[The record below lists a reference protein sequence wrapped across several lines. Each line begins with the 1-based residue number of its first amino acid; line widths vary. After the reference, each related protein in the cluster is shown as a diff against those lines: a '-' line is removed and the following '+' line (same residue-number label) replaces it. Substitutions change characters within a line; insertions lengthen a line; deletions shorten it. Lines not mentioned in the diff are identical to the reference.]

1 MCLIVLSIFSQ
12 YLLLLKVMRFKQE
25 VTKRVYPLKQII
37 LYNTILISINDLN
50 NDNIFFYF
58 FITKAVIIYRLDIN
72 IHSIII
78 R

>member
-1 MCLIVLSIFSQ
+1 MYLIVLSIFSQ

-25 VTKRVYPLKQII
+25 VTKRVYPIKQII
-37 LYNTILISINDLN
+37 LYNTILNSINDLN
-50 NDNIFFYF
+50 NDNTFFYF
-58 FITKAVIIYRLDIN
+58 FITKAVIIYNLDIN